1 MNYDVRFT
9 VESGNLV
16 DIPFNVFTPDVT
28 TNSEAEFEAND
39 TRKDKVEEIKLNFL
53 TLTILDPPSKT
64 FSFLKHIYLYM
75 RADGLDE
82 ILLASRENID
92 DNTQTLDLI
101 IEDHNFAEY
110 IKKDDFT
117 LRVKAVTD
125 QAIGQDTEIEAD
137 MQFAVKAKVL

>member
-1 MNYDVRFT
+1 MIPTSFPECDLC
-9 VESGNLV
+9 ESLGV
-16 DIPFNVFTPDVT
+16 C
-28 TNSEAEFEAND
+28 
-39 TRKDKVEEIKLNFL
+39 
-53 TLTILDPPSKT
+53 
-64 FSFLKHIYLYM
+64 
-75 RADGLDE
+75 
-82 ILLASRENID
+82 ID